1 MSGSLRTLRK
11 HWILTSLLV
20 LLTLVGCAGA
30 WFGIKG
36 PYQSES
42 QVVFLASRS
51 TSKINGDNPYM
62 SFTGALSTTADLVRR
77 EVMDPRETAALAA
90 RGYTASYQV
99 VNDPLATGP
108 ILDVQATG
116 HDQAAVENTQHGV
129 TDAVQSELSQLQA
142 SVAPENQIT
151 SLVVS
156 SDPKATLMVSKKA
169 RPLAAVLVIGLLLTL
184 AIPQIVDAIQVRRQ
198 ERSIA
203 DDDTG
208 PVPVVTGSLPMP
220 ATAEP
225 ARPGPYSVSSSALGD
240 HPDPQA
246 PSAGGGSAPD
256 YRSVPSYRV

>member
-30 WFGIKG
+30 WFGIAG

-42 QVVFLASRS
+42 QVVFLASHS

-90 RGYTASYQV
+90 RGYTTSYQV

-129 TDAVQSELSQLQA
+129 TAALQSELSQLQA
-142 SVAPENQIT
+142 NVAPENQIT

-156 SDPKATLMVSKKA
+156 NDPTAKLMVSKKA
-169 RPLAAVLVIGLLLTL
+169 RPLVAVLVVGLLLTL
-184 AIPQIVDAIQVRRQ
+184 AIPQMVDAIQVRRR
-198 ERSIA
+198 EKSAA

-208 PVPVVTGSLPMP
+208 PVPVVGGPQSMP
-220 ATAEP
+220 ELSEP
-225 ARPGPYSVSSSALGD
+225 ARPGPYSVGGGVPGG

-246 PSAGGGSAPD
+246 PGSRPAPD
-256 YRSVPSYRV
+256 YRSVTSYRV